1 MIRTT
6 KDLQAAAIHGYNENQ
21 QLLAVPLITANP
33 VHFILNKGRHTLKK
47 TNNNPPSYVRAPSI
61 ASSKSVAAVKIPGV
75 KFQGRQLEINI
86 ENLK

>member
-47 TNNNPPSYVRAPSI
+47 VTKQHEI
-61 ASSKSVAAVKIPGV
+61 L
-75 KFQGRQLEINI
+75 RQHD
-86 ENLK
+86 